1 MEHILVPIINLFE
14 KKIANREILAVEHPF
29 NSDQFKNWSRF
40 EPDKPENIQGFNVF
54 YLVLVFVY
62 FPNERKNKLQA
73 SKIVTFNSYWG
84 IPRRH
89 WFWVIQSIQIVHV
102 DTSSSI
108 RSYIQRRALSTSGR
122 VRWIPA
128 TGLALSGY
136 IFNTTHRQLYPHAV
150 EFIFF
155 HISIQDA

>member
-1 MEHILVPIINLFE
+1 M
-14 KKIANREILAVEHPF
+14 EHPF

-84 IPRRH
+84 IPRRY
-89 WFWVIQSIQIVHV
+89 WFWVIQWFKSSMLIPARALEVISNDSIIHV
-102 DTSSSI
+102 RTRPVNPCYGSGI
-108 RSYIQRRALSTSGR
+108 IWIYIQYNSS
-122 VRWIPA
+122 
-128 TGLALSGY
+128 
-136 IFNTTHRQLYPHAV
+136 RQLYPHAV

-155 HISIQDA
+155 HISIQDAPNDAHNNRFVETILKSPPQPLN

>member
-1 MEHILVPIINLFE
+1 MIHSKKSDPDSNQII
-14 KKIANREILAVEHPF
+14 KIYKVLNF
-29 NSDQFKNWSRF
+29 
-40 EPDKPENIQGFNVF
+40 F

-62 FPNERKNKLQA
+62 FPNERKNKLQS

-84 IPRRH
+84 IPRRY
-89 WFWVIQSIQIVHV
+89 WFWVIQWFK
-102 DTSSSI
+102 SSMLI
-108 RSYIQRRALSTSGR
+108 PARALEVTSNGSIIH

-155 HISIQDA
+155 TFQSKTPNDAHNNRFLKLTILKSPPQPLN